1 MLIFGR
7 KLQRCAALLNQLHF
21 KLNGMGI
28 IDSIGNLAM
37 KSRIKNIENA
47 VNRPHETQEEVLK
60 QLVKAAKSTAF
71 GKDHFFSEIK
81 NYEQFSQKV
90 PLADYE
96 DLLPYIEKLLKGE
109 QNMLWPSPIK
119 WFAKSSG
126 TTGSKSKIVP
136 VSKEGLEQCHYQGGR
151 DMLTLYINNYPDAKI
166 FSGKNLS
173 IGGSQENNFSDR
185 KSNHYIANISAIVM
199 KNLPFW
205 AQFGRTPGL
214 KVTMMN
220 DWEEKIEKIAKI
232 TANQKITS
240 LAGSPMW
247 MLLLLQHIIKEKNIN
262 YIQEIWPNL
271 EVFFHG
277 SVSFA
282 PYKPLFQELDRQ
294 KQLRY
299 LEIFNATEGF
309 FALQD
314 QKHDPSLLLMVNYGI
329 FYEFIP
335 ENEFLHENPKV
346 IPLSEV
352 EVGKNYSMVI
362 STNSGLW
369 RYKIGD
375 TIKFTG
381 KNPYRFVISGRTKH
395 CINVFGED
403 LFVEHSEK
411 AIARACEMTGAV
423 LRDYTAAPF
432 FYDKQK
438 KGYHEWLV
446 EFVRSP
452 ASIKEF
458 TAILDTEL
466 GQLNED
472 YAAKRKQGI
481 AIEAPVVREM
491 PAGTFYQWLKKKD
504 KLGGQHKVPRLSNSR
519 EFVNELL
526 DLKNSF
532 PSEV

>member
-1 MLIFGR
+1 
-7 KLQRCAALLNQLHF
+7 
-21 KLNGMGI
+21 MGI

-37 KSRIKNIENA
+37 KSRMKNLEHA
-47 VNRPHETQEEVLK
+47 VNHPHDTQQQVL
-60 QLVKAAKSTAF
+60 QNLLKASKSTVF
-71 GKDHFFSEIK
+71 GKEYHFSEIK
-81 NYEQFSQKV
+81 NYPQFSEKL
-90 PLADYE
+90 PLFDYE
-96 DLLPYIEKLLKGE
+96 DLLPYINRLLQGE

-126 TTGSKSKIVP
+126 TTGSKSKLIP

-151 DMLTLYINNYPDAKI
+151 DMLTLYINNYPDAKL

-173 IGGSQENNFSDR
+173 IGGSQENNFSDK
-185 KSNHYIANISAIVM
+185 KSDYYVANISAIVM

-214 KVTMMN
+214 EVTMMN
-220 DWEEKIEKIAKI
+220 DWEEKIKRIAEI
-232 TANQKITS
+232 TVKQKVTS

-262 YIQEIWPNL
+262 YIQEIWPHL

-277 SVSFA
+277 SVSFE
-282 PYKPLFQELDRQ
+282 PYKSLFQELDLN
-294 KQLRY
+294 KKLRY

-314 QKHDPSLLLMVNYGI
+314 QKQDNSLLLMVNYGI
-329 FYEFIP
+329 FYEFID
-335 ENEFLHENPKV
+335 ERDFFNANPKV

-362 STNSGLW
+362 TTNSGLW

-375 TIKFTG
+375 TIKFTST
-381 KNPYRFVISGRTKH
+381 NPYRFLISGRTKH

-411 AIARACEMTGAV
+411 AMAKTCEKTGAV
-423 LRDYTAAPF
+423 LKDYTAAPF
-432 FYDKQK
+432 FYDKEK
-438 KGYHEWLV
+438 KGYHEWLI
-446 EFVRSP
+446 EFSKSP
-452 ASIKEF
+452 VDLETF
-458 TAILDTEL
+458 TSILDVEL
-466 GQLNED
+466 GKLNDD
-472 YAAKRKQGI
+472 YAAKRRHDI

-491 PAGTFYQWLKKKD
+491 PAGTFYQWLKKKN
-504 KLGGQHKVPRLSNSR
+504 KLGGQHKIARLSNSR

-526 DLKNSF
+526 DLKSSF